1 MIRIYVVILQRKNS
15 LYVMA
20 KYTPYATIS
29 DIEVMMNV
37 SYRTATRLM
46 ARMKQDLGIE
56 KWKRPTMDQVKA
68 YFGST

>member
-1 MIRIYVVILQRKNS
+1 
-15 LYVMA
+15 MA
-20 KYTPYATIS
+20 RYTPYATIS

-68 YFGST
+68 YFGRT